1 MTEQLKKVREFME
14 EYADPL
20 PDEIEGKMQFIA
32 DLGFNSLTLFEMVN
46 DAEERFSVRFD
57 NDEVMK
63 VVTVDDFLD
72 MLKKKNIEL

>member
-1 MTEQLKKVREFME
+1 MTQELAKVREFMT

-20 PDEIEGKMQFIA
+20 PDEIDGKMQLIA

-57 NDEVMK
+57 DAEIMK
-63 VVTVDDFLD
+63 IVTVDDFIGL
-72 MLKKKNIEL
+72 LEKKNIEL

>member
-20 PDEIEGKMQFIA
+20 PDEIEGKMQLIA